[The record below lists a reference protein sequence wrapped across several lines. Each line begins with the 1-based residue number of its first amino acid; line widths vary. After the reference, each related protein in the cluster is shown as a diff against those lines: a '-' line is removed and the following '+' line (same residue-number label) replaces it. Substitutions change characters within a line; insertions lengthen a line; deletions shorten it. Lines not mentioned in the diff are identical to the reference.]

1 MRKFIIA
8 ALAATVIMPVAASAQ
23 SRAEV
28 RQGQREV
35 RQDRRELD
43 RARANGDRGD
53 IRDARQE
60 LREDRREVR
69 EDRRD
74 FRQDTRAGNRGG
86 YAYRGGA
93 YRGPQGYRYRP
104 VSVGYRFA
112 PSYYGRNYWV
122 NDYAS
127 YNLTRPRF
135 GYQRWVRYGSDVVL
149 VDTRSGRVVQVRN
162 RHFR

>member
-8 ALAATVIMPVAASAQ
+8 ALAATIIMPVAAGAQ
-23 SRAEV
+23 SRGEV

-35 RQDRRELD
+35 RQDQRELN
-43 RARANGDRGD
+43 RARAYGDRGD
-53 IRDARQE
+53 VREARQE
-60 LREDRREVR
+60 LREDRRELR

-74 FRQDTRAGNRGG
+74 LRQDRRG
-86 YAYRGGA
+86 YAYRGGS

-162 RHFR
+162 RYFR

>member
-8 ALAATVIMPVAASAQ
+8 ALAATVIIPAGASAQ

-28 RQGQREV
+28 RDGQREV

-43 RARANGDRGD
+43 RARAYGDRGD
-53 IRDARQE
+53 VRAARQE
-60 LREDRREVR
+60 LREDRQEVR

-74 FRQDTRAGNRGG
+74 LRQDRRGNRGG

-93 YRGPQGYRYRP
+93 YRGPQGYRYSP
-104 VSVGYRFA
+104 VSVGHRFA
-112 PSYYGRNYWV
+112 PVYYGRNYWI

-127 YNLTRPRF
+127 YQLTRPRF

-162 RHFR
+162 RYFR

>member
-8 ALAATVIMPVAASAQ
+8 ALAATVVVPAAASAQ
-23 SRAEV
+23 SYGEV

-53 IRDARQE
+53 VREARRE
-60 LREDRREVR
+60 LREDRRELR

-74 FRQDTRAGNRGG
+74 FRQNRNGG

-112 PSYYGRNYWV
+112 PSYYGRNYWI

-127 YNLTRPRF
+127 YNLVRPRF

-149 VDTRSGRVVQVRN
+149 VDTRSGRVIQVRN
-162 RHFR
+162 RYFR

>member
-8 ALAATVIMPVAASAQ
+8 ALTATILLPAAASAQ
-23 SRAEV
+23 SYGEV

-43 RARANGDRGD
+43 RARARGDRGD
-53 IRDARQE
+53 IREARRE

-74 FRQDTRAGNRGG
+74 YRQDRRAGNRGG

-104 VSVGYRFA
+104 VSVGHRFA

-127 YNLTRPRF
+127 YNLARPRY